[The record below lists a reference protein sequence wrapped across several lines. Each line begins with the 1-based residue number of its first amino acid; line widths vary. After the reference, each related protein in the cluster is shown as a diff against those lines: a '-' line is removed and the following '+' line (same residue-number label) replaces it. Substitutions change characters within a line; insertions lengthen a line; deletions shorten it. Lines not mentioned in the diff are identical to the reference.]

1 MKCPFCIKIC
11 TKCKRILVANKINFG
26 KYKNGKYGLKAICK
40 QCRKRCYEDNKEE
53 ILEKSKQYYKNNRE
67 TILERCKQH
76 YEDNKEEVLEYH
88 KKYYKDNREVIL
100 GKCKQ
105 YYNDNKEEVLE
116 YHKKYY
122 DDNPHIR
129 FNNHIRRRQ
138 LEEQQGNGITKEQ
151 WLEMMQFFDWK
162 CAYSGEYIGNNSE
175 YRTIDHI
182 ISLSNGGLNE
192 PWNCVP
198 MLRNLNSSKYT
209 SNMEDWYIEQDFF
222 DIDRL
227 LKIYEWIEYSYKKWG
242 GVNND

>member
-1 MKCPFCIKIC
+1 M
-11 TKCKRILVANKINFG
+11 
-26 KYKNGKYGLKAICK
+26 
-40 QCRKRCYEDNKEE
+40 
-53 ILEKSKQYYKNNRE
+53 
-67 TILERCKQH
+67 
-76 YEDNKEEVLEYH
+76 
-88 KKYYKDNREVIL
+88 IL